1 MRRLHDSPGTT
12 LELMVVA
19 TGERH
24 CAGIDLA
31 SGALVR
37 GWSPI
42 EVDQR
47 LRPYDVVQVTVADNP
62 DLLPDPAEPDAI
74 VIAGPPRLSGHM
86 SGGAARRL
94 IRPLLHPENVP
105 LLGFQGPTVPFW
117 ERRPDHPSVAVAQ
130 PTTPLGRHRRSWSRV
145 VPLRLG
151 RPAPGPAL
159 PRPSPCRLAREERST
174 VRRNAPRHQDRRRSR
189 TAGERLL
196 PQGRRSGRAPPLAL
210 PATPSLSGGY
220 DLKPEASSSDIAQPN
235 AMRTSR
241 RSPSIEAMSPA
252 TSSSISVGSSG
263 S

>member
-37 GWSPI
+37 GWSPT

-62 DLLPDPAEPDAI
+62 DLLPDPTEPDAI

-86 SGGAARRL
+86 AGGAARRL

-117 ERRPDHPSVAVAQ
+117 ERRPDHPSVALAEPSV
-130 PTTPLGRHRRSWSRV
+130 PLVVTAEAGPAV
-145 VPLRLG
+145 VPLRVG
-151 RPAPGPAL
+151 RPAPGAAVPGPPFGSVPGAQRAPL
-159 PRPSPCRLAREERST
+159 
-174 VRRNAPRHQDRRRSR
+174 RRTTAWDQDRRRSR
-189 TAGERLL
+189 AAGERLL
-196 PQGRRSGRAPPLAL
+196 PQGRRGGRTAA
-210 PATPSLSGGY
+210 
-220 DLKPEASSSDIAQPN
+220 ASADGQRLIE
-235 AMRTSR
+235 RTS
-241 RSPSIEAMSPA
+241 A
-252 TSSSISVGSSG
+252 
-263 S
+263 